1 MAYIN
6 KKKFP
11 ERLQDAC
18 EHWREMTKPM
28 RAARMRMLEH
38 YAGGWYK
45 GNETISQPINFIDRG
60 VQILGPFL
68 VANNPKVMVDSKR
81 NLANH
86 KPFCRTLELAL
97 EHLFKE
103 IRLSQNTLRP
113 AVTDALFGM
122 GITKCGVTAE
132 EEVEINGYWHDVTQ
146 PYCDTVDFENYVADI
161 TATKREDMEFEGDSY
176 RIPEEFVKTSG
187 LYKNYDNL
195 TCENPQWGDETP
207 ESMAKGRK
215 EHSQAFRE
223 LRKTVRLIDIYIPDE
238 GVIVTIP
245 HKGQGDK
252 ILRTMEWKGP
262 EGGPY
267 DVLGFRWFPG
277 TTVPIPPV
285 WMWLDINN
293 VLNKL
298 IKKMK
303 DQAGRSKNVVLYN
316 LSAQEDMETIVETP
330 DGGTAGVRNID
341 EVKEVTIGGINEAI
355 FPMIQY
361 LEQQYSITGG
371 NLYTL
376 GGRETMA
383 DTLGQEQM
391 LQANASKQLEDMVDQ
406 VHLFTKSII
415 NKLAW
420 FLWSDPL
427 KKIPVIKR
435 VAGFELEVEYSP
447 EVKEGDFFDYG
458 FDMEPYSMSRMSP
471 EMRYQR
477 LIQMI
482 SQVVLPTAQIAAS
495 QGSMLNV
502 TELVKE
508 TARFLDVRNMDRWW
522 VSAMP
527 SETYMNPY
535 QPDRGQVKQEVATP
549 TGDTRTVSGSD
560 KMKTAGNLNNHIQQ
574 QSRAYGQSSPGQQPG
589 ATTKG
594 L

>member
-1 MAYIN
+1 MAYIKN
-6 KKKFP
+6 KKPFP

-28 RAARMRMLEH
+28 RRARMRMLEH

-45 GNETISQPINFIDRG
+45 GNETVSQPINFIDRG

-81 NLANH
+81 NMASQ

-103 IRLSQNTLRP
+103 MKFAQNTLRP
-113 AVTDALFGM
+113 AVIDALFCM
-122 GITKCGVTAE
+122 GITKCGVTSE

-176 RIPEEFVKTSG
+176 RVPEEFVKTSG
-187 LYKNYDNL
+187 LYKNYDSL
-195 TCENPQWGDETP
+195 TCEIPQWGDDTP
-207 ESMAKGRK
+207 EYMAKNKR
-215 EHSQAFRE
+215 EHSQAYRE
-223 LRKTVRLIDIYIPDE
+223 LRKSVRLIDIWLPDE

-245 HKGQGDK
+245 HKGQGNK
-252 ILRTMEWKGP
+252 ILRTVEWKGP

-277 TTVPIPPV
+277 TTIPIPPV
-285 WMWLDINN
+285 WMWLDLNN

-298 IKKMK
+298 IKKMR
-303 DQAGRSKNVVLYN
+303 DQAERSKNVVLYN
-316 LSAQEDMETIVETP
+316 LSAQEDMETIIETA

-341 EVKEVTIGGINEAI
+341 EIKEVTIGGINEAL

-376 GGRETMA
+376 GGRESMA

-406 VHLFTKSII
+406 VHLFTKNII

-420 FLWSDPL
+420 FLWTDPL

-477 LIQMI
+477 LIQLV
-482 SQVVLPTAQIAAS
+482 SQIVLPTAQIAAS

-502 TELVKE
+502 TEVVKE
-508 TARFLDVRNMDRWW
+508 SARFLDIRNMDRWW

-527 SETYMNPY
+527 SEIYMNPY
-535 QPDRGQVKQEVATP
+535 QPDKGQVAPKVAP
-549 TGDTRTVSGSD
+549 ADTRTVSGSD
-560 KMKTAGNLNNHIQQ
+560 KMKTAGNLNNNIQQ
-574 QSRAYGQSSPGQQPG
+574 QSRAFGQSSPAQQPG
-589 ATTKG
+589 ATVKG